1 MAVPSPLSPTIQ
13 LANRYEALHEE
24 LGELYACSCPICL
37 SAKGKGNEA
46 RPYDEDIFER
56 AARYIHKRKG
66 FKASMLGDA
75 PIHAAIQESYDIL
88 RPALQHLEPH
98 TPETVRRALDNNAFI
113 FSGFRTYHSLREL
126 GLSLTDQEGQIRP
139 YEDFREDVLKLHNK
153 YNINYLETEYEHAVG
168 SSLMADRWYEQQQGG
183 DRYNLQYRT
192 AGDNRVRPDHEA
204 LEGITLP
211 KSDKFWDDY
220 YPPNGWRCRC
230 DVVEVSPSDY
240 PLSDSTEASQRGSDT
255 LRKSKQEVFRGNPGK
270 DLVLFPDRHP
280 YYGRKG
286 IAHCST
292 AKHAAGDDEGDACGV
307 LADIIK
313 AREGKRKIELTPEQR
328 EHRKEIKLFAR
339 EKFAGLVVVNEVQV
353 EITGTC
359 IKELLNQPHEHYF
372 AKNELIRDLPKLIRE
387 AKYLGAYEDEGKK
400 EWVVQTHL
408 FEVEIEG
415 EKSWL
420 IALEDKQGKIAL
432 HSISDSPQ
440 VTTKKK

>member
-1 MAVPSPLSPTIQ
+1 MPSPLSPTIQ
-13 LANRYEALHEE
+13 LTNRYNALHEE
-24 LGELYACSCPICL
+24 LGELYTCTCPLCL

-56 AARYIHKRKG
+56 AARYIHKHKG
-66 FKASMLGDA
+66 FKASMLSDA
-75 PIHAAIQESYDIL
+75 PICAAIQESYDII
-88 RPALQHLEPH
+88 RPALQHLEHH
-98 TPETVRRALDNNAFI
+98 TPETVRHALDNNAFI

-126 GLSLTDQEGQIRP
+126 GLSLIDQEGHIRP
-139 YEDFREDVLKLHNK
+139 YEDFREDVVRMHNK
-153 YNINYLETEYEHAVG
+153 YNVNYLETEYEHAVG

-270 DLVLFPDRHP
+270 DLVLFPDHHP

-307 LADIIK
+307 LAEIVK

-328 EHRKEIKLFAR
+328 ERRKEIQRLAKERFMGEIVENGVR
-339 EKFAGLVVVNEVQV
+339 V
-353 EITGTC
+353 EITMTG
-359 IKELLNQPHEHYF
+359 IKEILNQPHEHYF
-372 AKNELIRDLPKLIRE
+372 AKNELLLDLPKLIRE
-387 AKYLGAYEDEGKK
+387 AKYIGAYEDAGKK
-400 EWVVQTHL
+400 EWVVQIHL

-415 EKSWL
+415 DKSWL
-420 IALEDKQGKIAL
+420 IALENKQGRVLL

-440 VTTKKK
+440 VATKKR